1 LKAWPSLRV
10 RCSGVVAET
19 NFSFYW
25 LADRIVNMR
34 PSWSLF
40 LGIAV
45 TAGVLIAADVRDL
58 GVPTG
63 WSANQYEKHGYE
75 LLNKRDYQNAR
86 RYFDAAIRTDPNMW
100 SAYYNRAITYGRQK
114 KWAAAL
120 QDLNSTIRL
129 KPSFFTATF
138 ARAEVNS
145 QLGNYRA
152 SLTDLDRLGVLLL
165 KVRNTL
171 EAMMVLDNRAWL
183 RATCPDASIRN
194 GQLAIADA
202 KKVCELDNWILAS
215 RIDTLAAAYA
225 EAGDFDSAVR
235 YEQEAIAKEKSVPEQ
250 ASKTLAKLRHDP
262 ELHKRVS
269 EDLVEG
275 VNKSVAE
282 YSQRLELY
290 KQHRPY
296 RQSPAH

>member
-1 LKAWPSLRV
+1 
-10 RCSGVVAET
+10 
-19 NFSFYW
+19 
-25 LADRIVNMR
+25 MR
-34 PSWSLF
+34 PAWSLIP
-40 LGIAV
+40 GIAV
-45 TAGVLIAADVRDL
+45 IAGVLIAADVRDL

-63 WSANQYEKHGYE
+63 WSANQYDKHGYD

-100 SAYYNRAITYGRQK
+100 SAYFNRATAYGMQK
-114 KWAAAL
+114 NWAAAL

-129 KPSFFTATF
+129 KPSFLTATI
-138 ARAEVNS
+138 ARAALNN

-152 SLTDLDRLGVLLL
+152 SLTDLDRLAVLLL

-171 EAMMVLDNRAWL
+171 KQEQVLNNRAWL

-202 KKVCELDNWILAS
+202 KKACELDTWIS
-215 RIDTLAAAYA
+215 PYNIDTLAAAYA
-225 EAGDFDSAVR
+225 EAGDFDSAIR
-235 YEQEAIAKEKSVPEQ
+235 YQQEAIAKERSMPEQ

-262 ELHKRVS
+262 ELHKKVS
-269 EDLVEG
+269 ADLLEG

>member
-1 LKAWPSLRV
+1 MRSSWPV
-10 RCSGVVAET
+10 
-19 NFSFYW
+19 
-25 LADRIVNMR
+25 
-34 PSWSLF
+34 F

-63 WSANQYEKHGYE
+63 WSASQYEKQGYD
-75 LLNKRDYQNAR
+75 LLNKHDYQNAL

-100 SAYYNRAITYGRQK
+100 SAYFNRATAYGMQK
-114 KWAAAL
+114 KWVAVL
-120 QDLNSTIRL
+120 QDLNSAIRL
-129 KPSFFTATF
+129 KPSFLTATL
-138 ARAEVNS
+138 ARAALNN

-152 SLTDLDRLGVLLL
+152 SLTDLDRLAVLLL

-171 EAMMVLDNRAWL
+171 KQEQVLNNRAWL

-202 KKVCELDNWILAS
+202 KKACELDTWIS
-215 RIDTLAAAYA
+215 PYNIDTLAAAYA
-225 EAGDFDSAVR
+225 ESGDFDSAVR
-235 YEQEAIAKEKSVPEQ
+235 YQQEAIAKERSMPEQ
-250 ASKTLAKLRHDP
+250 ASKGLAKLRRNP

-269 EDLVEG
+269 EELAEE
-275 VNKSVAE
+275 VNKSVAR

-290 KQHRPY
+290 KQHRAY
-296 RQSPAH
+296 RDSPAH